1 MRIGVVGLGKMGLL
15 HSSIL
20 HMMPEVQLAGVCEKS
35 AIMRK
40 LFKKVLPDI
49 LLVDDVT
56 EFSSLNLDAVYITTP
71 IPSHFA
77 VAKTVYQKRI
87 ARHLFVEKTLTAKY
101 SESKNLCELANL
113 TDGITMVGYLRRF
126 MVTFIKAKEL
136 IAQNAIGEPISFEI
150 KAFSSDFCG
159 VTDNPKASIAR
170 GGVLRDL
177 GSYAI
182 DLVLWFFGDTQ
193 VDSAT
198 IESVTGEGAEDSV
211 NFNVHRESDGL
222 KGQFFVSWC
231 IDGYRMPEVIL
242 SISGSQGM
250 IEVNDDKVSLR
261 NSSGEFFWHRPD
273 LSDEVSFWLGG
284 PEFYRENA
292 YFINALQTNSVAEP
306 SFETASKVDLMI
318 DSVQRRAGHLG

>member
-1 MRIGVVGLGKMGLL
+1 
-15 HSSIL
+15 
-20 HMMPEVQLAGVCEKS
+20 
-35 AIMRK
+35 
-40 LFKKVLPDI
+40 
-49 LLVDDVT
+49 
-56 EFSSLNLDAVYITTP
+56 
-71 IPSHFA
+71 
-77 VAKTVYQKRI
+77 
-87 ARHLFVEKTLTAKY
+87 
-101 SESKNLCELANL
+101 
-113 TDGITMVGYLRRF
+113 
-126 MVTFIKAKEL
+126 
-136 IAQNAIGEPISFEI
+136 
-150 KAFSSDFCG
+150 

-318 DSVQRRAGHLG
+318 DSVQRRTGRLG